1 MSAQETIEFT
11 IAEGPTLQPDQASV
25 VYAGKVVFVN
35 TANADVEVHIQGFD
49 ADHNVNK
56 KITPVGN
63 GEKVVVP
70 VAEFAK
76 RGETAAVTYQFSVM
90 ENAGEDD
97 GGVGGDKVTGGID
110 VTP

>member
-11 IAEGPTLQPDQASV
+11 IAEGPTLQPEQASV
-25 VYAGKVVFVN
+25 VYGGKVVFLN
-35 TANADVEVHIQGFD
+35 TANADVEVHINGFD
-49 ADHNVNK
+49 SDHNVNK

-63 GEKVVVP
+63 GQKVVVP

-76 RGETAAVTYQFSVM
+76 RGETVAVTYQFSVM
-90 ENAGEDD
+90 EQGGEGD
-97 GGVGGDKVTGGID
+97 GDLGGGKVSGDID